1 MLRVCLVSLGHL
13 PVPSSDLCR
22 LLCPWLT
29 RFTHT
34 ADGRPLHLCSSNQNG
49 PGIPP
54 GPYFTSSRSLL
65 KCHLI
70 RNAPP
75 TPPPASPSPY
85 PAWFLLLTLI
95 TGERIDFPR
104 RPLISP
110 IHSKVPGRIR
120 TRLYSLISSTVWRSA
135 SDRELFM
142 AWNKKT
148 MKTTS

>member
-104 RPLISP
+104 TSAYQPHPLKGPWENQDSVILTDFL
-110 IHSKVPGRIR
+110 HCLAFSKRSG
-120 TRLYSLISSTVWRSA
+120 TLYG
-135 SDRELFM
+135 
-142 AWNKKT
+142 
-148 MKTTS
+148 MK